1 MAWKKY
7 IKKGAKKATRFAKKR
22 YTTRTNNLRI
32 NRLAKDMY
40 RIQRSLNVEHK
51 HIDWKFGSSGQISA
65 QKPTKNTPLIFQLPT
80 PMRGTGY
87 DNRVGNQIRITHMTA
102 KFQLAYHNNTDLI
115 QRQNVRARIIFA
127 KDAGDVPVISNLLH
141 QDANGHYTDLSFV
154 NGQEYKKYLW
164 IKALDMRH
172 GYTQPTNRYPP
183 SNTGGTTANPNS
195 DGNGGIGGGSG
206 SGTIDVD
213 SVASKALNVASF
225 FKRLETKCSI
235 KMMFANGTDTV
246 EQMQPYLVLTSDVI
260 ENNAGDDYDFITV
273 SGQIR
278 MTYVDN

>member
-1 MAWKKY
+1 MPYSKYVRKTFNKGKKY
-7 IKKGAKKATRFAKKR
+7 VKKR
-22 YTTRTNNLRI
+22 YTNKKGRPNYA
-32 NRLAKDMY
+32 RLAKDIY

-51 HIDWKFGSSGQISA
+51 HIDWKFGSSGQIPA
-65 QKPTKNTPLIFQLPT
+65 QKPTKNTPLIFQIPT
-80 PMRGTGY
+80 PNRGTGY
-87 DNRVGNQIRITHMTA
+87 DNRVGNQIRVTHMTA

-141 QDANGHYTDLSFV
+141 QDANGHYTDLSFI

-164 IKALDMRH
+164 LKALDMRH
-172 GYTQPTNRYPP
+172 GYTQPTNRYPL
-183 SNTGGTTANPNS
+183 SATNGETANPKT
-195 DGNGGIGGGSG
+195 DGSGGIGGSG
-206 SGTIDVD
+206 GNGNLDTSA
-213 SVASKALNVASF
+213 VASKALNVASF

-235 KMMFANGTDTV
+235 RMMFANGTDTV

-260 ENNAGDDYDFITV
+260 ENNAGDDFDFVTV